1 MTRPLPR
8 PPTEPEPEV
17 DPADALARLEL
28 AAPSGSGAGYRPGDP
43 DPLIE
48 GLLMGYRTF
57 VKAAA
62 RAAPA
67 PKLEA
72 ERALSAEAV
81 HAEAARPADPA
92 TLPPAWLAAMR
103 RRAEAGRAR
112 VERHNGTDVAVFEL
126 TADEPDDAPGTI
138 ASALPAAILI
148 AEAAAAGPG
157 TIRDK
162 PPCRCPEAEAR
173 QAAQ

>member
-43 DPLIE
+43 DPLAE

-62 RAAPA
+62 RAALPA
-67 PKLEA
+67 EAGPHLRDEAA
-72 ERALSAEAV
+72 EREAIP
-81 HAEAARPADPA
+81 RQSNWR
-92 TLPPAWLAAMR
+92 PPAW
-103 RRAEAGRAR
+103 AEAEEAPRPGDWCGCCKRGWWWRPAR
-112 VERHNGTDVAVFEL
+112 PRTDGL
-126 TADEPDDAPGTI
+126 APG
-138 ASALPAAILI
+138 
-148 AEAAAAGPG
+148 PG
-157 TIRDK
+157 WRCAVCHPV
-162 PPCRCPEAEAR
+162 PPGCETAEAR
-173 QAAQ
+173 T